1 MIVLKVDGGR
11 KPRPERTRPMGTR
24 AQPPMPALC
33 LHCVACPPVNRLGLC
48 GACAARPGIRHT
60 HTRRARWTCELEERL
75 RALAERAR
83 QGKELFT
90 PPGGEP

>member
-11 KPRPERTRPMGTR
+11 KPRPERSRPMGR
-24 AQPPMPALC
+24 RQPPMPPLC
-33 LHCVACPPVNRLGLC
+33 LHCVARPPENRAGLC
-48 GACAARPGIRHT
+48 GGCAGRPGIRHT
-60 HTRRARWTCELEERL
+60 YTRRSRWTCELEERL

-90 PPGGEP
+90 RAGGEP